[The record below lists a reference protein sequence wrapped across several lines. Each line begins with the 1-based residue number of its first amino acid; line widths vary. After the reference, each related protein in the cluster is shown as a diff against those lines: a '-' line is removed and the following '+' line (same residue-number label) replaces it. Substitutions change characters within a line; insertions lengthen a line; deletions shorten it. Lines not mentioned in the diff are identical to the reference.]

1 MLNSRKS
8 RECAHIELHTSSHV
22 SCVAFQQYV
31 TVKSY
36 RVAVLSKSVSL
47 EDASVIPLA
56 FATAA
61 AGLYA
66 KETLNLPFPT
76 LGVPSHHSETSVK
89 PTLLIWGES
98 QTGSSSVGAMA
109 IQLAV
114 ASGFSVATT
123 CSPRNFE
130 FVKFL
135 GAKWAVDYSDAE
147 AVKKD
152 LSSILEANS
161 LVGGFDAAG
170 FGDSTS
176 KCAIALGSIC
186 DQTKKSDTKDLLL
199 CTVLPFQLKD
209 LPAGVRQAGW
219 ASSGGIFGDIDPGNE
234 HFLRIRQAVWG
245 EFVPKG
251 LASGAFKPAPPVLRG
266 GNGLEEVQK
275 AMDRWGQGVSAQKIT
290 VKVSDDQ

>member
-1 MLNSRKS
+1 
-8 RECAHIELHTSSHV
+8 
-22 SCVAFQQYV
+22 
-31 TVKSY
+31 
-36 RVAVLSKSVSL
+36 
-47 EDASVIPLA
+47 
-56 FATAA
+56 
-61 AGLYA
+61 
-66 KETLNLPFPT
+66 
-76 LGVPSHHSETSVK
+76 
-89 PTLLIWGES
+89 
-98 QTGSSSVGAMA
+98 MA

-266 GNGLEEVQK
+266 GNGLEEVSLFPAAYLRNCLTSLHNLIKGAEGNGQMGSRSLGSK
-275 AMDRWGQGVSAQKIT
+275 DYGQGLR
-290 VKVSDDQ
+290 